1 MIDPLVIFD
10 MLLALAIVALAV
22 AALAVRDSFA
32 MIVVF
37 LVFGLVSA
45 LAWVRLSAPDV
56 ALAEAAIGT
65 GVTGALLL
73 KTLHHLRRA
82 TGQPGQNAVQVQIS
96 APPVPVG
103 VTLANAAFCGLITLG
118 LALAFLGAPA
128 AGPGFEGPGFEGPG
142 FEGPGFEALVAQ
154 AMPQSG
160 VEHPV
165 TAVLLNF
172 RAYDTLMEVVVL
184 LAAVIAVWQIERG
197 LSDAPAPVMG
207 EVWQGFAR
215 LALPAIVVVGTY
227 LLWVGAEAPGGAFQ
241 GGAVLAAVG
250 LLLLLTR
257 AYVPHPAHRGIARGG
272 FVLGTAAF
280 ALVALLVASGGR
292 VAFEYPL
299 AHAKTLILLI
309 EGMVT
314 LSITVT
320 LAALFHGREPVALK
334 HGGKDDT

>member
-1 MIDPLVIFD
+1 MTDPLVIFD
-10 MLLALAIVALAV
+10 LLLALAIVALAV
-22 AALAVRDSFA
+22 AALAARESFA

-37 LVFGLVSA
+37 IVFGLVSA

-73 KTLHHLRRA
+73 KTLHHLRCA
-82 TGQPGQNAVQVQIS
+82 TVTQAQIS

-103 VTLANAAFCGLITLG
+103 VTLANAALCGLITLG
-118 LALAFLGAPA
+118 LAVAFLGAPV
-128 AGPGFEGPGFEGPG
+128 AGPGFEGPGFEG
-142 FEGPGFEALVAQ
+142 LVAQ

-257 AYVPHPAHRGIARGG
+257 AYVPQPAHRGIARGG

-314 LSITVT
+314 LSIAVT

>member
-1 MIDPLVIFD
+1 MTDPLVIFD
-10 MLLALAIVALAV
+10 LLLALAIVALAV
-22 AALAVRDSFA
+22 AALSVRDLFA
-32 MIVVF
+32 MIVLFV
-37 LVFGLVSA
+37 VFGLLSA

-73 KTLHHLRRA
+73 KTLHHLRFVSG
-82 TGQPGQNAVQVQIS
+82 TLGQQAALGVTPVA
-96 APPVPVG
+96 PVPVG

-118 LALAFLGAPA
+118 LAVAFLGAPA
-128 AGPGFEGPGFEGPG
+128 AGPGFD
-142 FEGPGFEALVAQ
+142 ALVAE
-154 AMPQSG
+154 AMPLSG
-160 VEHPV
+160 VDHPV
-165 TAVLLNF
+165 TGVLLNF

-197 LSDAPAPVMG
+197 LSDAPAPAMG

-257 AYVPHPAHRGIARGG
+257 AYVPQPGHRGIARGA

-280 ALVALLVASGGR
+280 ALVALLVAGGGR

-299 AHAKTLILLI
+299 EHAKTLILLI
-309 EGMVT
+309 EGLVT
-314 LSITVT
+314 ISIAVT
-320 LAALFHGREPVALK
+320 LAALFHGREPVALTK
-334 HGGKDDT
+334 GGRDDA

>member
-1 MIDPLVIFD
+1 MTDPIVIFD
-10 MLLALAIVALAV
+10 LLLGLSVVALAV
-22 AALAVRDSFA
+22 ASLNVRDLFA
-32 MIVVF
+32 AVVLF
-37 LVFGLVSA
+37 IIFGLLSA

-73 KTLHHLRRA
+73 KTLHHLRFVAGAPNRSEA
-82 TGQPGQNAVQVQIS
+82 PGASPSQ
-96 APPVPVG
+96 PVPTV
-103 VTLANAAFCGLITLG
+103 VIWANAAFCGMIALG
-118 LALAFLGAPA
+118 LVVAFLGAPRG
-128 AGPGFEGPGFEGPG
+128 GPGFD
-142 FEGPGFEALVAQ
+142 ALVAQ
-154 AMPQSG
+154 AMPHSG

-184 LAAVIAVWQIERG
+184 LAAVIAVWQVERG

-257 AYVPHPAHRGIARGG
+257 LYVPRPEHRGVARLA
-272 FVLGTAAF
+272 FVLGTGAF
-280 ALVALLVASGGR
+280 AAVALLVTGGGR
-292 VAFEYPL
+292 VAFQYPL
-299 AHAKTLILLI
+299 EHAKTLILLI
-309 EGMVT
+309 EGLVT
-314 LSITVT
+314 ISIAVT
-320 LAALFHGREPVALK
+320 LAALFHGREPVALR
-334 HGGKDDT
+334 HEGGPQ

>member
-1 MIDPLVIFD
+1 MTDPLVIFD
-10 MLLALAIVALAV
+10 LLLALAIVALAV
-22 AALAVRDSFA
+22 AALSVRDLFA
-32 MIVVF
+32 MIVLFV
-37 LVFGLVSA
+37 VFGLLSA

-73 KTLHHLRRA
+73 KTLHHLRFVSG
-82 TGQPGQNAVQVQIS
+82 TLGQQAALGVTPVT
-96 APPVPVG
+96 PVPVG

-118 LALAFLGAPA
+118 LAVAFLGAPA
-128 AGPGFEGPGFEGPG
+128 AGPGFD
-142 FEGPGFEALVAQ
+142 ALVAE
-154 AMPQSG
+154 AMPLSG
-160 VEHPV
+160 VDHPV
-165 TAVLLNF
+165 TGVLLNF

-197 LSDAPAPVMG
+197 LSDAPAPAMG

-257 AYVPHPAHRGIARGG
+257 AYVPQPGHRGIARGA

-280 ALVALLVASGGR
+280 ALVALLVAGGGR

-299 AHAKTLILLI
+299 EHAKTLILLI
-309 EGMVT
+309 EGLVT
-314 LSITVT
+314 ISIAVT
-320 LAALFHGREPVALK
+320 LAALFHGREPVALTK
-334 HGGKDDT
+334 GGRDDA

>member
-1 MIDPLVIFD
+1 MTDPLVIFD
-10 MLLALAIVALAV
+10 LLLAASVVALAV
-22 AALAVRDSFA
+22 AVLGVRDLFA
-32 MIVVF
+32 AIVLFVI
-37 LVFGLVSA
+37 FGLLSA
-45 LAWVRLSAPDV
+45 LSWVRLSAPDV

-73 KTLHHLRRA
+73 KTLHHLRFVSGTLDQQA
-82 TGQPGQNAVQVQIS
+82 ALSVTPLL
-96 APPVPVG
+96 PVPWAVIW
-103 VTLANAAFCGLITLG
+103 ANAAFCGLITLG
-118 LALAFLGAPA
+118 LAAAFLGAPQ
-128 AGPGFEGPGFEGPG
+128 AGPGFDP
-142 FEGPGFEALVAQ
+142 LVAD

-165 TAVLLNF
+165 TGVLLNF

-197 LSDAPAPVMG
+197 MSDAPAPVMG

-257 AYVPHPAHRGIARGG
+257 AYVPRPAHRGIARGA
-272 FVLGTAAF
+272 FVLGTGAF
-280 ALVALLVASGGR
+280 AAVALLVAGGGR
-292 VAFEYPL
+292 VAFEYPPE
-299 AHAKTLILLI
+299 HAKSLILLI
-309 EGMVT
+309 EGLVT
-314 LSITVT
+314 ISIAIT
-320 LAALFHGREPVALK
+320 LAALFHGREPVALSTQ
-334 HGGKDDT
+334 GGRNDT

>member
-1 MIDPLVIFD
+1 MTDPLMIFD
-10 MLLALAIVALAV
+10 FLLALAILALA
-22 AALAVRDSFA
+22 AASLSVRDLFS
-32 MIVVF
+32 MIVLF
-37 LVFGLVSA
+37 IIFGLLSA

-73 KTLHHLRRA
+73 KTLHHLRYVSG
-82 TGQPGQNAVQVQIS
+82 TLGQQTALGVTPVA
-96 APPVPVG
+96 PVPMG
-103 VTLANAAFCGLITLG
+103 IILANAGFCGLITLG
-118 LALAFLGAPA
+118 LVVALMGAPA
-128 AGPGFEGPGFEGPG
+128 TGPGFD
-142 FEGPGFEALVAQ
+142 ALVAE

-165 TAVLLNF
+165 TGVLLNF

-184 LAAVIAVWQIERG
+184 LAAVVAVWQIERG
-197 LSDAPAPVMG
+197 LSEAPAPVMG

-257 AYVPHPAHRGIARGG
+257 AYVPQPAHRGIARGA

-299 AHAKTLILLI
+299 EHAKTMILLI
-309 EGMVT
+309 EGVVT
-314 LSITVT
+314 LSIAVT
-320 LAALFHGREPVALK
+320 LAALFHGREPVALSK
-334 HGGKDDT
+334 GGRHDT